1 VKSKFNSMKKV
12 IIYDSPESKL
22 KIINPHEKTNK
33 LPNKCFSSVNGFLSF
48 YLLKSYSR
56 TPILENI
63 SVNGALK
70 EDGTFMIYFNEK
82 EFINIPYEI
91 KENLKCN
98 YGLGSILFS
107 NTLFFKGSLMD
118 GFDYDH
124 LSEKTST
131 FIVNGDM
138 VSFKKAS
145 RTSSIGKLKRIDDI
159 IYLNSNVTVK
169 CKNEEFRKKRKYLNS
184 NLGINI
190 SMEFKKGA
198 A

>member
-1 VKSKFNSMKKV
+1 MKKV
-12 IIYDSPESKL
+12 IINSSPQSKL
-22 KIINPHEKTNK
+22 KVISSKTKINR
-33 LPNKCFSSVNGFLSF
+33 LPNDFFSSVNGFLSF

-56 TPILENI
+56 TPISENI

-70 EDGTFMIYFNEK
+70 EDGTFIIYFNEK

-91 KENLKCN
+91 KANLKCK

-118 GFDYDH
+118 GFEYDH
-124 LSEKTST
+124 LSENTST

-145 RTSSIGKLKRIDDI
+145 RTSSIGKLKRINDI
-159 IYLNSNVTVK
+159 IYLNSNVTIK
-169 CKNEEFRKKRKYLNS
+169 CKNEEFSKQQKYLNS
-184 NLGINI
+184 KLGIDI
-190 SMEFKKGA
+190 FMEFKKGA

>member
-1 VKSKFNSMKKV
+1 MQKVTINDSPQNELKV
-12 IIYDSPESKL
+12 IPPDT
-22 KIINPHEKTNK
+22 KINR
-33 LPNKCFSSVNGFLSF
+33 LPNHFFLSVNGLLSF

-82 EFINIPYEI
+82 EFINIPCEI
-91 KENLKCN
+91 KENLKCK
-98 YGLGSILFS
+98 YGFRSILFS

-124 LSEKTST
+124 LSENTST

-138 VSFKKAS
+138 MSFKKAG
-145 RTSSIGKLKRIDDI
+145 RTSSIGKLKRINDI
-159 IYLNSNVTVK
+159 IYLNSNVTIK
-169 CKNEEFRKKRKYLNS
+169 CKNEKLSERRKDLRS
-184 NLGINI
+184 NLGIDI